1 MLYKHLGHLVL
12 FVKDIT
18 GKFKNDPGFFEQLE
32 KFVDLDSENR
42 SGIYSGFTYS
52 RDEAA
57 HKSLVVVF
65 DATIAKEIYY
75 KKKKTAFHIVFVT
88 AKERNIIDQMNIPE
102 LSALSFV
109 HFKGGL

>member
-1 MLYKHLGHLVL
+1 M

-42 SGIYSGFTYS
+42 SGISSGFTYS
-52 RDEAA
+52 RYEAA
-57 HKSLVVVF
+57 HKSLMVVF
-65 DATIAKEIYY
+65 DTTMAKELYY
-75 KKKKTAFHIVFVT
+75 KKKTAFHILFVT
-88 AKERNIIDQMNIPE
+88 AEERNIIDQMNIPE

-109 HFKGGL
+109 YFKGG